1 MTNLKKEVKNL
12 MEGTKDIFLAFLEYE
27 EGIYDRRN
35 FIDAPEI
42 GKTYVAFLDLTGALI
57 YEEIHTMHHFLKEKN
72 K

>member
-1 MTNLKKEVKNL
+1 

-42 GKTYVAFLDLTGALI
+42 GKTYVAFLDLTGARSYTKRYTQCTI
-57 YEEIHTMHHFLKEKN
+57 SLKK
-72 K
+72 KISSTSPD